1 MKDDVDEDDS
11 GTSSSGSTS
20 VPENAEKTN
29 LCTTIS
35 YG

>member
-11 GTSSSGSTS
+11 GISSGTSSSGTS
-20 VPENAEKTN
+20 VPESTV
-29 LCTTIS
+29 S